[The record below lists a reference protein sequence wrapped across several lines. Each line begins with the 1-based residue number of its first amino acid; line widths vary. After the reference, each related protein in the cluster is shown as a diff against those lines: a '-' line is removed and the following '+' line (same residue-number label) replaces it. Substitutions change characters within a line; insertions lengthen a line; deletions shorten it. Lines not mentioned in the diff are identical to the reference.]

1 MDYFQE
7 LISTILISAGGLFI
21 VIAAI
26 GILKLPDFYIRMSAI
41 TKAGTMGV
49 GLITLGI
56 AIYFNNTTIAI
67 KSFVVVSFM
76 ILTAPVAAH
85 IIARAAYRQGVP
97 FWGNNLVDELNE
109 ATQRLKEL
117 EKAVADNPNAVQE
130 RIELVE
136 CYTALPHIQGGNF
149 KKAVLVA
156 TDLKEIDRAAGHSA
170 TGRVYA
176 RDNDYLLAEEEF
188 RLAVQ
193 ESTDAMYKYEL
204 ASFYFELKKYQQALD
219 LFEQIISQ
227 TQGEP
232 RALLE
237 FGKTAAI
244 AKLQLPKAEHY
255 LLQLLQA
262 ETTHTNIDIG
272 EAYYFMGLILR
283 KTKKF
288 SEAKEYF
295 QRVLESDSPY
305 RSSAQRYLRVK

>member
-7 LISTILISAGGLFI
+7 LISSILISAGGLFI

-49 GLITLGI
+49 GLIAIGI
-56 AIYFNNTTIAI
+56 AIYFNDTKIAI

-109 ATQRLKEL
+109 ASQKLKDL
-117 EKAVADNPNAVQE
+117 EKAIAENPNAVQE
-130 RIELVE
+130 RIDLVE

-156 TDLKEIDRAAGHSA
+156 TDLKEIDRAAGHYA
-170 TGRVYA
+170 TGLVYA
-176 RDNDYLLAEEEF
+176 RDKDYFLAEEEF
-188 RLAVQ
+188 KLAVQ
-193 ESTDAMYKYEL
+193 ESNDTMYKYQL
-204 ASFYFELKKYQQALD
+204 ASFYCDRKQYKQAFHIYD
-219 LFEQIISQ
+219 EIISH
-227 TQGEP
+227 TQSEP

-237 FGKTAAI
+237 FGKTAVI
-244 AKLQLPKAEHY
+244 ARLQLAKAEKY
-255 LLQLLQA
+255 LTQLV
-262 ETTHTNIDIG
+262 HTESSQINIDIG
-272 EAYYFMGLILR
+272 EACYFLGLVLR
-283 KTKKF
+283 KGKKY
-288 SEAKEYF
+288 SQAKVYF
-295 QRVLESDSPY
+295 QRVLEFDSPY
-305 RSSAQRYLRVK
+305 RSSAQRFLKGK